1 VSPRRIIFGRF
12 PALIWFSLLAT
23 CGLLPVRAQ
32 QGQPEQGKPEPSKS
46 ESASPAEKQAAPAAA
61 AEVKPAELPA
71 KIGLLDTRI
80 RVEANGDMRK
90 QVHTRIHI
98 NNELGVRQ
106 FSHLNFDYNRA
117 YQQIEIPSVHITHA
131 SGGTADI
138 LPSGI
143 TDQPNPAVVDTP
155 AYQNV
160 RIKSV
165 RILGLA
171 PGDALEYEVITTT
184 KQGPFAPNFFLSH
197 DFANEGLA
205 ITEIYEIELPTSR
218 AVKPWT
224 LPGAQDFATDKSG
237 EGLEG
242 HTIYRWK
249 RVEKKS
255 ESSQGMKGQQQRV
268 ADAQVSIID
277 SDVVVS
283 SFPSWA
289 DVAIDLQKAFG
300 VNDRAASPEVKAK
313 AEELTSGATSIDDKL
328 RALYGFASQ
337 KFTTVDLPLGST
349 GFGLRPAAEILAGKY
364 AIPEEKCS
372 LLYALT
378 RSIGLNARLSIAA
391 SKPTAERGPA
401 IPTALSNIFVIV
413 RGATKTYWLDPSLEV
428 APFGMIAAGLRG
440 RPALLVAPESDSRL
454 FENVPRSLPF
464 AASQKVSV
472 DATLSADGTLKAKV
486 HYTMRGEN
494 ELLLRV
500 AFHQAAREKW
510 KDVAQLMSLSDGFR
524 GKILSASASDPY
536 DTRHPF
542 SVDYEITQPK
552 FVDWSK
558 QPVRIPAMLPLLG
571 LPDPPVKSADGGA
584 AGPIELG
591 TPLNVDTKLTL
602 HVPSNVS
609 IEGPTGTSVE
619 RDYATFASH
628 YAAEGSMIF
637 ASRHINFL
645 MREVPASRA
654 ADYSAFLHAVQTDQ
668 AQLFTL
674 DRASPMPANQAAANP
689 SAKP

>member
-1 VSPRRIIFGRF
+1 M
-12 PALIWFSLLAT
+12 
-23 CGLLPVRAQ
+23 
-32 QGQPEQGKPEPSKS
+32 
-46 ESASPAEKQAAPAAA
+46 APTA
-61 AEVKPAELPA
+61 AEVKTPELPA

-80 RVEANGDMRK
+80 RVEVNGDLRK
-90 QVHTRIHI
+90 HVHTRIHI

-106 FSHLNFDYNRA
+106 FAHLNFDYNRA

-138 LPSGI
+138 LPSAV
-143 TDQPNPAVVDTP
+143 TDQPNPAVADTP
-155 AYQNV
+155 AYQDV

-197 DFANEGLA
+197 DFASEGLA
-205 ITEIYEIELPTSR
+205 ITEIYEIDLPASR
-218 AVKPWT
+218 AAKPWT
-224 LPGAQDFATDKSG
+224 LPGATDFTTENSG
-237 EGLEG
+237 EGVQAR
-242 HTIYRWK
+242 TVYRWK

-255 ESSQGMKGQQQRV
+255 KSGEETKDEQKTATDPSLLV
-268 ADAQVSIID
+268 ID
-277 SDVVVS
+277 SDVVLS

-289 DVAIDLQKAFG
+289 DVAVALQTAFG
-300 VNDRAASPEVKAK
+300 VNSKPVPEVRAK
-313 AEELTSGATSIDDKL
+313 AEELTRGATSIDDKL
-328 RALYGFASQ
+328 RVLYEFASQ

-349 GFGLRPAAEILAGKY
+349 GFRLRPASEILAGKY

-372 LLYALT
+372 LLYALA
-378 RSIGLNARLSIAA
+378 RAIGLNANFSLAV
-391 SKPTAERGPA
+391 SKPKAERGPA

-413 RGATKTYWLDPSLEV
+413 RGATKTYWLDPSVEV
-428 APFGMIAAGLRG
+428 APFGMIAATLRG
-440 RPALLVAPESDSRL
+440 RPALLVTPESDPRL
-454 FENVPRSLPF
+454 FANVPRSLPF

-472 DATLSADGTLKAKV
+472 DATLAADGTLKAKV

-500 AFHQAAREKW
+500 AFHQAVREKW

-571 LPDPPVKSADGGA
+571 LPDPPAKSPDGAA

-628 YAAEGSMIF
+628 YAAEGSVIF
-637 ASRHINFL
+637 ASRQINFL

-674 DRASPMPANQAAANP
+674 DRAATPANQAAVNP